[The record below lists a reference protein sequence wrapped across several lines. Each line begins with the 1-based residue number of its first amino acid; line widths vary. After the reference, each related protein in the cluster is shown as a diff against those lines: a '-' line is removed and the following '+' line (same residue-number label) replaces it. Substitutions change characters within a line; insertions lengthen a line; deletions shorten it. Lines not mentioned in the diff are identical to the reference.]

1 MILTKTK
8 SNIHIMTMKKTLTLL
23 AAISLLCACTE
34 PVVLNSGDE
43 YTFDKWT
50 LCQEGAGKAYDVEV
64 PSTVAGA
71 LCDLGVLG
79 ENILESDKYY
89 SIDKSIFDTPWIY
102 KTDFDLDI
110 VEGQHY
116 NLVFNGINYYA
127 DIFLNGTQIASSDTT
142 YGVFIKREYDVTG
155 LLQKKNEL
163 EVKVRR
169 AVSRDLNIGFVDWNP
184 RPLDESMGITQTVKL
199 QASGTV
205 AIKDVY
211 VIPSLDVEDFSDAD
225 LEVRV
230 TLKNNEAQPVSGN
243 IVLALSE
250 CGTCTVPVELAAG
263 EEKIVA
269 VTPEQA
275 ANLHVENPRVW
286 WSYDLGNPELYDL
299 DVQVETDG
307 KVSDAMDVTFGIREI
322 KSYLN
327 EHGYRQFTLNGKEIL
342 LKGAG
347 WTDDIFLRD
356 TPESLE
362 RQVLYVKDMNMN
374 LIRFENI
381 WGKDDTIY
389 DLCDKH
395 GVLALVGWSCQWEWE
410 SYCGI
415 PEIHHVGCIYEPKE
429 IELAARYFEDQ
440 VIRLHNHA
448 SVIAWMTGSDCVPIY
463 ELEKRY
469 METYAKYEYRP
480 YISSAKS
487 LKSEL
492 TGWSGSKMAGPYEY
506 VGPDYWYIDTLNGGA
521 FGFNTETGIGANIPQ
536 LESLM
541 RMIPEDQ
548 LWPLSKIWDMHCT
561 TSTTAMN
568 TMDEITRTIN
578 GLYGEA
584 EGLNDYVRKAHA
596 ADYDATR
603 AMFEAFRVNTPV
615 STGIVQW
622 MLNSAW
628 PSIYWQLYDYYGVP
642 AAAYYGTKKACEP
655 IQLIY
660 NYKDHNVYVVNEGKD
675 SKYIIASVKVY
686 DEKSDLLFEGSKT
699 LTSSYRNTVKAFDLS
714 RFQGAGHF
722 IALEIRD
729 ADYEFV
735 TDNFYCI
742 GAKPNVYDWENFTW
756 YYTPVVEYTD
766 LRFAFAQPEA
776 DVEMKVSENGGTY
789 EVTLVNKS
797 NVISYMNI
805 LKAKDAAGNLVV
817 PAYWSDNF
825 FALLPGQT
833 KTVTCRTDAEG
844 VEIELDR

>member
-1 MILTKTK
+1 
-8 SNIHIMTMKKTLTLL
+8 MKKTLTLL
-23 AAISLLCACTE
+23 AAASMLCACAQTIT
-34 PVVLNSGDE
+34 LNSGDE
-43 YTFDKWT
+43 HTFDRWT
-50 LCQEGAGKAYDVEV
+50 LSQEGSNKTYDVEV

-79 ENILESDKYY
+79 ENLLDSDNYY
-89 SIDKSIFDTPWIY
+89 SVDKTIFDTPWVY
-102 KTDFDLDI
+102 KTNFNLDV

-116 NLVFNGINYYA
+116 DLVFNGLNYYA
-127 DIFLNGTQIASSDTT
+127 DIFLNGTCLASSDTT
-142 YGVFIKREYDVTG
+142 YGVFIKREFDVTG
-155 LLQKKNEL
+155 LLQAKNEL
-163 EVKVRR
+163 EVKVSR

-199 QASGTV
+199 CASSEV

-211 VIPSLDVEDFSDAD
+211 VIPSLDVDDFSDAD

-243 IVLALSE
+243 IVLDLQD
-250 CGTCTVPVELAAG
+250 CGTCSVPVELAAG
-263 EEKIVA
+263 EETIV
-269 VTPEQA
+269 VITPEQA

-286 WSYDLGNPELYDL
+286 WSYELGSPELYDIN
-299 DVQVETDG
+299 VTVETDG
-307 KVSDAMDVTFGIREI
+307 KASDSMNVTFGIREI
-322 KSYLN
+322 KSHLN
-327 EHGYRQFTLNGKEIL
+327 EYGYRQFTLNGKDIL

-356 TPESLE
+356 TPEDLE
-362 RQVLYVKDMNMN
+362 RQVEYVKHMNMN

-429 IELAARYFEDQ
+429 IDLAARYFEDQ

-448 SVIAWMTGSDCVPIY
+448 AVIAWMTGSDCVPIY

-469 METYAKYEYRP
+469 METYEKYEYRP

-506 VGPDYWYIDTLNGGA
+506 VGPDYWYIDTQNGGA
-521 FGFNTETGIGANIPQ
+521 FGFNTETGIGANTPQ
-536 LESLM
+536 LESLKK
-541 RMIPEDQ
+541 MIPEDK
-548 LWPLSKIWDMHCT
+548 LWPLSEIWDMHCT
-561 TSTTAMN
+561 TSSTAMN
-568 TMDEITRTIN
+568 NMTEVTRTIN

-584 EGLNDYVRKAHA
+584 EGLVDYVRKAHA
-596 ADYDATR
+596 MDYDATR

-642 AAAYYGTKKACEP
+642 AAAYYGTKKGCEP

-660 NYKDHNVYVVNEGKD
+660 NYKDYAVYAVNEGKEAKD
-675 SKYIIASVKVY
+675 VVATVKVY
-686 DEKSDLLFEGSKT
+686 DAESKLLFEETRT
-699 LTSSYRNTVKAFDLS
+699 LASSYRNTVKAFDLAK
-714 RFQGAGHF
+714 FQGASHF
-722 IALEIRD
+722 VALELTDVDGKYI
-729 ADYEFV
+729 

-742 GAKPNVYDWENFTW
+742 GAKPNVYNWKDYTW
-756 YYTPVVEYTD
+756 YQTPVVEFTD
-766 LRFAFAQPEA
+766 LKFAFAQPEA
-776 DVEMKVSENGGTY
+776 EVEMTVTEDNGTY
-789 EVTLVNKS
+789 TVTLVNKS
-797 NVISYMNI
+797 DVISYMNI

-825 FALLPGQT
+825 FSLLPGQT
-833 KTVTCRTDAEG
+833 KTVTCEAG
-844 VEIELDR
+844 VKGVKVELDK